1 MPWCALPPNR
11 LESPWLIRETQPPL
25 LLHALYIYF
34 YLSVCF
40 CLLQRLAEFGHDES
54 VLVVRRRLGDVVH
67 DILERLDADV
77 LTARA
82 FLPDVQVKLEDAWH
96 VVEVHAKATLL
107 PFAEP
112 RLHARLDLVEQRQ
125 VFGPQVAYGLEGR
138 VLEHDEVAD
147 VVAAGARA

>member
-1 MPWCALPPNR
+1 
-11 LESPWLIRETQPPL
+11 
-25 LLHALYIYF
+25 
-34 YLSVCF
+34 
-40 CLLQRLAEFGHDES
+40 
-54 VLVVRRRLGDVVH
+54 
-67 DILERLDADV
+67 
-77 LTARA
+77 
-82 FLPDVQVKLEDAWH
+82 VKLEDAWH

-125 VFGPQVAYGLEGR
+125 VFGTQVAYGLEGR